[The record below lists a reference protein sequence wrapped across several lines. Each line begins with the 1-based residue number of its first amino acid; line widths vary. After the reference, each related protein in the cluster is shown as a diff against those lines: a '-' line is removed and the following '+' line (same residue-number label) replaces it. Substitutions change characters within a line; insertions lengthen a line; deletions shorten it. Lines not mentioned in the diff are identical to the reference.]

1 MEEYYS
7 KIRFNL
13 ANNYLFKVNN
23 RNMKTRCEICG
34 KIINS
39 ENEKYK
45 FEIVTVQKNEKK
57 S

>member
-1 MEEYYS
+1 MEQYYS